1 MLRNPEPSLSFC
13 SCSLAERGRSE
24 HVTKLLIVEDEAD
37 VRDLVT
43 LVLREEGY
51 AVDSAAD
58 ATEGLSLA
66 LTNDYDAVILDVRL
80 PDGNGMDIA
89 RALRR
94 ESRAVP
100 ILMLTAQRTPSDAV
114 RGLDA
119 GADDYLGKPFDVT
132 ELKARIRSL
141 LRRGGG
147 AARTDQLACG
157 TLVVNRLTRQA
168 LLAGDRLTLTAKEF
182 GVLEHLVAHA
192 EQVVT
197 RSTLLEKVWERT
209 RDPDSN
215 VIDVHVARLRSKLR
229 DGDGTPRIATVR
241 GVGFMLTQTPEQKL

>member
-1 MLRNPEPSLSFC
+1 M
-13 SCSLAERGRSE
+13 
-24 HVTKLLIVEDEAD
+24 TKLLIVEDEAD
-37 VRDLVT
+37 VRELVA

-51 AVDSAAD
+51 AVDVAVD
-58 ATEGLSLA
+58 YTEGISLA
-66 LTNDYDAVILDVRL
+66 LTNDYDALVLDVRL

-89 RALRR
+89 RTLRR
-94 ESRAVP
+94 ESRMVP

-141 LRRGGG
+141 LRRGG
-147 AARTDQLACG
+147 ASRTDQLTCG

-168 LLAGDRLTLTAKEF
+168 LLGGERLTLTTKEF

-197 RSTLLEKVWERT
+197 RSALLEHVWERT

-215 VIDVHVARLRSKLR
+215 VIDVHVARLRAKLQE
-229 DGDGTPRIATVR
+229 GEGMPRIATVR
-241 GVGFMLTQTPEQKL
+241 GVGFMLTTSA

>member
-1 MLRNPEPSLSFC
+1 M
-13 SCSLAERGRSE
+13 
-24 HVTKLLIVEDEAD
+24 TKLLIVEDEAD
-37 VRDLVT
+37 VRELVA

-51 AVDSAAD
+51 AVDVAVD
-58 ATEGLSLA
+58 YTEGISLA
-66 LTNDYDAVILDVRL
+66 LTNDYDALVLDVRL

-89 RALRR
+89 RTLRR
-94 ESRAVP
+94 ESRMVP

-132 ELKARIRSL
+132 ELKARVRSL
-141 LRRGGG
+141 LRRGGPS
-147 AARTDQLACG
+147 RTDQLTCG

-168 LLAGDRLTLTAKEF
+168 LLAGERLTLTTKEF

-197 RSTLLEKVWERT
+197 RSALLEHVWERT

-215 VIDVHVARLRSKLR
+215 VIDVHVARLRAKLR
-229 DGDGTPRIATVR
+229 EGEGMPKISTVR
-241 GVGFMLTQTPEQKL
+241 GVGFMLTTSA

>member
-1 MLRNPEPSLSFC
+1 M
-13 SCSLAERGRSE
+13 
-24 HVTKLLIVEDEAD
+24 TKLLIVEDDAD
-37 VRDLVT
+37 VRELVA

-51 AVDSAAD
+51 AVDTAED
-58 ATEGLSLA
+58 FTEGLALA
-66 LTNDYDAVILDVRL
+66 RTNEYDGLVLDVRL

-89 RALRR
+89 RTLRR
-94 ESRAVP
+94 ESRMVP
-100 ILMLTAQRTPSDAV
+100 ILMLTAQRTPNDAV

-132 ELKARIRSL
+132 ELKARVRSL
-141 LRRGGG
+141 LRRGGP
-147 AARTDQLACG
+147 ARTDQVACG

-168 LLAGDRLTLTAKEF
+168 LVAGDRLTLTTKEF
-182 GVLEHLVAHA
+182 GVLEHLVTHA

-197 RSTLLEKVWERT
+197 RSALLEHVWERM

-229 DGDGTPRIATVR
+229 EGTGVPKIATVR
-241 GVGFMLTQTPEQKL
+241 GVGFMLTSAG

>member
-1 MLRNPEPSLSFC
+1 M
-13 SCSLAERGRSE
+13 
-24 HVTKLLIVEDEAD
+24 TKLLIVEDDGD
-37 VRDLVT
+37 VRELVG
-43 LVLREEGY
+43 LVMREEGY
-51 AVDSAAD
+51 AVDVAPD

-66 LTNDYDAVILDVRL
+66 MTNDYDALILDVRL

-94 ESRAVP
+94 EKRSVP
-100 ILMLTAQRTPSDAV
+100 ILMLTAQRTSSDAV

-141 LRRGGG
+141 LRRGG
-147 AARTDQLACG
+147 AARTDQLTCG

-215 VIDVHVARLRSKLR
+215 VIDVHVARLRSKLK
-229 DGDGTPRIATVR
+229 DAEGTPRIATVR
-241 GVGFMLTQTPEQKL
+241 GVGFMLTQSTES

>member
-1 MLRNPEPSLSFC
+1 
-13 SCSLAERGRSE
+13 
-24 HVTKLLIVEDEAD
+24 VTKLLIVEDEAD

-51 AVDSAAD
+51 AVDAAAD

-66 LTNDYDAVILDVRL
+66 LTNDYDVVILDVRL

-100 ILMLTAQRTPSDAV
+100 ILMLTAQRTPGDAV

-141 LRRGGG
+141 LRRGG

-229 DGDGTPRIATVR
+229 EGEGTPRIATVR
-241 GVGFMLTQTPEQKL
+241 GVGFMLTQAPEQKL

>member
-1 MLRNPEPSLSFC
+1 M
-13 SCSLAERGRSE
+13 
-24 HVTKLLIVEDEAD
+24 TKLLIVEDDGD
-37 VRDLVT
+37 VRDLVS

-51 AVDSAAD
+51 AVDAAPD

-66 LTNDYDAVILDVRL
+66 MTNDYDALVLDVRL

-94 ESRAVP
+94 EQRSVP

-141 LRRGGG
+141 LRRGG
-147 AARTDQLACG
+147 AARTDQLTCG
-157 TLVVNRLTRQA
+157 ALVVNRLTRQV
-168 LLAGDRLTLTAKEF
+168 LLAGERLTLTTKEF

-215 VIDVHVARLRSKLR
+215 VIDVHVARLRGKLK
-229 DGDGTPRIATVR
+229 DGQGTPRIATVR
-241 GVGFMLTQTPEQKL
+241 GVGFMLTLTAES

>member
-1 MLRNPEPSLSFC
+1 
-13 SCSLAERGRSE
+13 
-24 HVTKLLIVEDEAD
+24 VTKLLIVEDDAD
-37 VRDLVT
+37 VRELVT
-43 LVLREEGY
+43 LVMREEGY

-66 LTNDYDAVILDVRL
+66 LTNDYDALVLDVRL

-89 RALRR
+89 RTLRR
-94 ESRAVP
+94 ESRMVP
-100 ILMLTAQRTPSDAV
+100 ILMLTAQRTPSDAA

-141 LRRGGG
+141 LRRGGP
-147 AARTDQLACG
+147 ARTDQLTCG
-157 TLVVNRLTRQA
+157 ALVINRLTRQA
-168 LLAGDRLTLTAKEF
+168 LLDGDKLTLTTKEF
-182 GVLEHLVAHA
+182 GVLEHLLAHA

-197 RSTLLEKVWERT
+197 RSALLEHVWDRT

-215 VIDVHVARLRSKLR
+215 VIDVHIARLRSKLR
-229 DGDGTPRIATVR
+229 DGQGTPRIATVR
-241 GVGFMLTQTPEQKL
+241 GVGFMLTQTVE

>member
-1 MLRNPEPSLSFC
+1 M
-13 SCSLAERGRSE
+13 
-24 HVTKLLIVEDEAD
+24 TKLLIVEDEAD

-94 ESRAVP
+94 ESRPVP

-141 LRRGGG
+141 LRRGG
-147 AARTDQLACG
+147 AARTDQMACG
-157 TLVVNRLTRQA
+157 TLVVN
-168 LLAGDRLTLTAKEF
+168 RLTLTAKEF

-229 DGDGTPRIATVR
+229 EGDGTPRIATVR
-241 GVGFMLTQTPEQKL
+241 GVGFMLTQVPEQKL